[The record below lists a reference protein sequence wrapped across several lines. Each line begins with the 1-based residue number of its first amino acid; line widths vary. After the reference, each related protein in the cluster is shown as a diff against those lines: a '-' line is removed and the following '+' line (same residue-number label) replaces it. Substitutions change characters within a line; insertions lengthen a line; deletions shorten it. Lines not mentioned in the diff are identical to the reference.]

1 MSRAIGC
8 SIHSEE
14 PTGNLQLPCSKSIP
28 GLNRDDPDRT
38 FLWTS
43 VQPAISGRWV
53 GRMQVKPMKNYRN
66 AAHEDPL
73 IAIASGGGDRLPT
86 AQRGA
91 LERGKV

>member
-1 MSRAIGC
+1 
-8 SIHSEE
+8 
-14 PTGNLQLPCSKSIP
+14 
-28 GLNRDDPDRT
+28 
-38 FLWTS
+38 
-43 VQPAISGRWV
+43 
-53 GRMQVKPMKNYRN
+53 MQVKPMKNYRN